1 MSVVAPALMESSVE
15 SSAEVIRIEVGLLLE
30 AIHQRYG
37 YDFREYARET
47 VERRIAQFL
56 VDAHVPSLSEL
67 TSRVL
72 REAPL
77 FYQLVGY
84 FSVNV
89 TALFRDP
96 FVYAALRRHVVPMLR
111 TWPYI
116 KVWDAGC
123 ATGEEVYS
131 VAILLE
137 EAGLYERST
146 IYATDISVSAL
157 ETARAG
163 IYPLDTVSR
172 GSSNYLASDATA
184 SLSQYYHA
192 QYDAA
197 AIEPRLRRRI
207 TFAKHNLAM
216 DASFGE
222 MQLIV
227 CRNVLIYFNRD
238 LQDQVLEMFWD
249 SLENGGFLCLGDK
262 ESLSFT
268 SVADRFEVV
277 DDNARIYKKR
287 PIR

>member
-1 MSVVAPALMESSVE
+1 MSVAALVSVD
-15 SSAEVIRIEVGLLLE
+15 SSAEVMRIEVGLLLE

>member
-1 MSVVAPALMESSVE
+1 MSVAALASVD
-15 SSAEVIRIEVGLLLE
+15 SSAEVMRIEVGLLLE

>member
-1 MSVVAPALMESSVE
+1 MSVVAPVMMESSVE
-15 SSAEVIRIEVGLLLE
+15 SSAEVMRIEVGLLLE

-56 VDAHVPSLSEL
+56 VDAHVPSLGEL

-172 GSSNYLASDATA
+172 GSNNYLASDATA

-287 PIR
+287 PMR

>member
-15 SSAEVIRIEVGLLLE
+15 SSAEVMRIEVGLLLE

-56 VDAHVPSLSEL
+56 IDAHVPSLSEL

-216 DASFGE
+216 DAAFGE